1 MLKRFLSIF
10 VSMAAGL
17 LAAAV
22 VLAVAQHPAGTA
34 WAAPEARPLAA
45 TLTLGVDC
53 FSIQACIDAANPG
66 DEVHIPAGLYT
77 ESLVVAKAISLTG
90 NLSSTTII
98 HALDNQRVMTITGA
112 AVYLAEVMLTGGVF
126 TSTGLDYSTNCG
138 GGLRIVAAGLAVL
151 HNVAIV
157 SNTAYCGGGLGTFG
171 VAVTLDGVDIF
182 SNTAGVGGGMSV
194 R

>member
-34 WAAPEARPLAA
+34 WAAPEARALAA

-77 ESLVVAKAISLTG
+77 ESLIVAKAISLTG

-112 AVYLAEVMLTGGVF
+112 SVYLAEVMLTGGGV
-126 TSTGLDYSTNCG
+126 TRQGPGYSAT
-138 GGLRIVAAGLAVL
+138 LR
-151 HNVAIV
+151 
-157 SNTAYCGGGLGTFG
+157 GGLGTVAAA
-171 VAVTLDGVDIF
+171 VAVP
-182 SNTAGVGGGMSV
+182 
-194 R
+194 RK